1 MQFASVL
8 LAVVLCM
15 PCQETALQS
24 GTLKYPEIARE
35 LVAMGQE
42 DQKYRQ
48 MLQEMMLKVT
58 GEKSDPASVKRIEEA
73 EHKQSE
79 IDQKNLKRLEEIV
92 AKIGW
97 PGKSLVGNEGNVAA
111 FLIIQHS
118 ELPTQEKYLPMLK
131 EAAAKGE
138 TRPADAAMLED
149 RVLMRQG
156 KKQIY
161 GTQLQSN
168 RESGFKLFLVPI
180 EDEEHV
186 DERRAKVGLGP
197 LKEYLK
203 VFGLEY
209 TPPKSN

>member
-1 MQFASVL
+1 MQFATVL
-8 LAVVLCM
+8 LAVVLCL
-15 PCQETALQS
+15 PYQATAPKS
-24 GTLKYPEIARE
+24 DTLKYPEISRE

-48 MLQEMMLKVT
+48 MLQEMMLKVS
-58 GEKSDPASVKRIEEA
+58 ESKNDPASVKRIEEA

-97 PGKSLVGNEGNVAA
+97 PGKSLVGNEANVAA

-131 EAAAKGE
+131 EAATKGE

-168 RESGFKLFLVPI
+168 AESEFKLRLVPI

-203 VFGLEY
+203 IFGLEY
-209 TPPKSN
+209 TPTKSN